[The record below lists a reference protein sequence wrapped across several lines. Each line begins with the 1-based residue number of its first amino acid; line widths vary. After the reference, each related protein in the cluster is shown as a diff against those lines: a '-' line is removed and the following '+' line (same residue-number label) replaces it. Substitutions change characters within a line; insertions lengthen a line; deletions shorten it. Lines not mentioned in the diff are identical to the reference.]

1 MTTNNYNLQQKA
13 NIYNISFWSLL
24 GWNYVISGILYLVGL
39 IITVGIINPGYAS
52 RLMAGLTSSS
62 DNIEYIVSA
71 IFIQVLAGFFPILLM
86 IYIFRE
92 DFIGYFKD
100 LKKRPLFYVL
110 LTIGLFIVGLIL
122 SGLVSILLSKIGIE
136 GDSENQLF
144 LEAAIKSNAAPL
156 VFVAAVIQAP
166 ILEELIFRKTLF
178 GMLEKKFRLNKIVTL
193 VIATLFFALIHVVS
207 ELTSGD
213 PMQMLVVLT
222 YIPLSLTLGI
232 AYIQTEN
239 LLIPMIIHFLNNVL
253 AFLSV
258 VGVINV

>member
-1 MTTNNYNLQQKA
+1 
-13 NIYNISFWSLL
+13 
-24 GWNYVISGILYLVGL
+24 
-39 IITVGIINPGYAS
+39 
-52 RLMAGLTSSS
+52 
-62 DNIEYIVSA
+62 
-71 IFIQVLAGFFPILLM
+71 
-86 IYIFRE
+86 
-92 DFIGYFKD
+92 
-100 LKKRPLFYVL
+100 
-110 LTIGLFIVGLIL
+110 
-122 SGLVSILLSKIGIE
+122 
-136 GDSENQLF
+136 LF

>member
-71 IFIQVLAGFFPILLM
+71 IFIQVLAGFLPILLM

-122 SGLVSILLSKIGIE
+122 SGLVSIWIE
-136 GDSENQLF
+136 GDSKNQLF

>member
-71 IFIQVLAGFFPILLM
+71 IFIQVLAGFLPILLM

-122 SGLVSILLSKIGIE
+122 SGLVSIWIE
-136 GDSENQLF
+136 GDSKNQLF

-222 YIPLSLTLGI
+222 YIPLSLILGI
-232 AYIQTEN
+232 AYIKTEN